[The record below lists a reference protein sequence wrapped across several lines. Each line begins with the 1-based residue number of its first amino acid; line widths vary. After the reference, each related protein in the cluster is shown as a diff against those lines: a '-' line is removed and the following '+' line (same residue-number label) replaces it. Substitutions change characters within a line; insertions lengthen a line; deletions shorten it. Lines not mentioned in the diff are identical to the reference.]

1 MVKEEILLTRT
12 GDTDD
17 WSRPIYKDQKGRIF
31 VDNEMNDENPDIHVI
46 TTEGEPLYRLKNY
59 KIVGK
64 EETKFAKGGEI
75 EVGVKIWVWD
85 NNTADE
91 AIVIDTHYLQSKK
104 LIGVQYSHSN
114 VKEYV
119 PIKKVELIG
128 VVKIEVGKSYFDK
141 DKNENVIVER
151 IDGDRIYVRREDD
164 SAILGKMPTYWLRKE
179 DLFPKKFANGGEVD
193 NYKNNLAKIDVISF
207 PNTMPQKVKDIILGW
222 EYVSKSPFSDS
233 YYNCKGKDWD
243 NTPNGCIRIADHWN
257 FITIKKERDFD
268 GSLIQQHQSHAQTDI
283 DTKDNLYWS
292 VGKYD
297 LEKGIY
303 NIIGEY
309 PFTEPFFTK
318 NKNEIDFS
326 KKIQKANKENDE
338 WKYNLSEKN
347 IGEIVLLKDDTTYR
361 KTYTNPINF
370 ENELYIITGLKDDYV
385 NVQRINGFPAGF
397 RFNKNRI
404 YSYNIVKQYNAI
416 PNDIEL
422 LIDLLN
428 YKIYR
433 NNRGI
438 SYNSLNGLIS
448 DLYFKYRYYD
458 GISDDAPEIVKQIKE
473 KQNYFYENHYDNWE
487 ERLTNYI
494 NKLPEKQK
502 KEIIKLSLSTE
513 EGDGVK
519 SIDYSPLHD
528 DLEIYEKNPKIFL
541 KNLIK
546 LKQGGEVYNY
556 KNNLAKVDVIFSNPK
571 FNYSTNVN
579 SELTEKEAR
588 DYFVGN
594 IFNVG
599 SFPKEQMEDVIDIKF
614 YPKGTYANGGI
625 IEGELEG
632 AKRKLAAV
640 EKKQQLMKDVNVII
654 RSKTDVDNKLKALG
668 LSDDTVYKVQQPDYA
683 GRVGFAT
690 YQLTNNNANM
700 KRLQDRVKMLEGK
713 MQGFKDSV
721 NLEEEKYVFDGGEI
735 EVNYPIDRVQILFP
749 NGRTDKETYS

>member
-119 PIKKVELIG
+119 PIKK
-128 VVKIEVGKSYFDK
+128 
-141 DKNENVIVER
+141 
-151 IDGDRIYVRREDD
+151 
-164 SAILGKMPTYWLRKE
+164 
-179 DLFPKKFANGGEVD
+179 FANGGEVD
-193 NYKNNLAKIDVISF
+193 NYKNNLAKMDVISF
-207 PNTMPQKVKDIILGW
+207 PNTMPKTVKDIILGW

-473 KQNYFYENHYDNWE
+473 KQNYFRSE
-487 ERLTNYI
+487 E
-494 NKLPEKQK
+494 
-502 KEIIKLSLSTE
+502 
-513 EGDGVK
+513 
-519 SIDYSPLHD
+519 
-528 DLEIYEKNPKIFL
+528 
-541 KNLIK
+541 
-546 LKQGGEVYNY
+546 
-556 KNNLAKVDVIFSNPK
+556 
-571 FNYSTNVN
+571 
-579 SELTEKEAR
+579 
-588 DYFVGN
+588 
-594 IFNVG
+594 
-599 SFPKEQMEDVIDIKF
+599 
-614 YPKGTYANGGI
+614 
-625 IEGELEG
+625 
-632 AKRKLAAV
+632 
-640 EKKQQLMKDVNVII
+640 
-654 RSKTDVDNKLKALG
+654 
-668 LSDDTVYKVQQPDYA
+668 
-683 GRVGFAT
+683 
-690 YQLTNNNANM
+690 
-700 KRLQDRVKMLEGK
+700 
-713 MQGFKDSV
+713 
-721 NLEEEKYVFDGGEI
+721 
-735 EVNYPIDRVQILFP
+735 
-749 NGRTDKETYS
+749 

>member
-502 KEIIKLSLSTE
+502 KILKEISCMSRWTK
-513 EGDGVK
+513 
-519 SIDYSPLHD
+519 
-528 DLEIYEKNPKIFL
+528 EI
-541 KNLIK
+541 
-546 LKQGGEVYNY
+546 
-556 KNNLAKVDVIFSNPK
+556 
-571 FNYSTNVN
+571 
-579 SELTEKEAR
+579 
-588 DYFVGN
+588 
-594 IFNVG
+594 
-599 SFPKEQMEDVIDIKF
+599 
-614 YPKGTYANGGI
+614 
-625 IEGELEG
+625 
-632 AKRKLAAV
+632 
-640 EKKQQLMKDVNVII
+640 
-654 RSKTDVDNKLKALG
+654 
-668 LSDDTVYKVQQPDYA
+668 
-683 GRVGFAT
+683 
-690 YQLTNNNANM
+690 
-700 KRLQDRVKMLEGK
+700 
-713 MQGFKDSV
+713 
-721 NLEEEKYVFDGGEI
+721 
-735 EVNYPIDRVQILFP
+735 
-749 NGRTDKETYS
+749 